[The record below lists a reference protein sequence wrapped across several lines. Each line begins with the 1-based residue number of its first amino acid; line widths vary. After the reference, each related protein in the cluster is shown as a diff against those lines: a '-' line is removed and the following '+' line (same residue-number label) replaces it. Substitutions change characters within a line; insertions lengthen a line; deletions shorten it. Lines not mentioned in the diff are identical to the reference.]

1 MTEGAWIRRVASLY
15 LSLSLLLV
23 KLCLFS
29 LEVEI
34 ENNRNNF
41 INKHGA
47 ESVEIKFIYYK
58 IKCKR

>member
-34 ENNRNNF
+34 ENNRNNL
-41 INKHGA
+41 INKHSA

-58 IKCKR
+58 SKM

>member
-23 KLCLFS
+23 KLCLFT

-34 ENNRNNF
+34 ENKRNNF
-41 INKHGA
+41 INKSRA
-47 ESVEIKFIYYK
+47 PNQLRSNLSIKE
-58 IKCKR
+58 KCKR

>member
-47 ESVEIKFIYYK
+47 ESVEIKFFLL
-58 IKCKR
+58 

>member
-34 ENNRNNF
+34 ENNRNNL
-41 INKHGA
+41 INKHSA
-47 ESVEIKFIYYK
+47 ASVEIKFIYYK
-58 IKCKR
+58 SKM

>member
-34 ENNRNNF
+34 ENNRNNL
-41 INKHGA
+41 INKHSA
-47 ESVEIKFIYYK
+47 KSVEIKFIYYK
-58 IKCKR
+58 SKM